1 MTARPILIIEDEH
14 ALGTALSFLVRRMGH
29 LPTLAASGTAGLD
42 AIEKTSFAAVVLD
55 IGLPD
60 MSGLEVLERLRQG
73 GNSVPVLV
81 ITAHATLDHAIH
93 SQKSG
98 ATGYLTKPL
107 DLPQFEQTLGAML
120 APGLPVDEAALPE
133 LRETRSATLIGAAPC
148 LRDTF
153 IGIARACAGDVPA
166 LITGPS
172 GAGKRLAAAVIHA
185 HSPRSSDLLEVR
197 ACLPMTEASDF
208 ERSGGGTLVLDEVTE
223 LSADLQTR
231 LAAWLANAAHARV
244 RVLATTSRD
253 PREAVRSGALREDLY
268 YALSTLT
275 IPLPPLCER
284 SGDIPALSS
293 FFVGMRG
300 GAFPPPVLTPP
311 VLAALQAY
319 GWPGNV
325 RELRHVLDYA
335 VTMSGGGPVFLSHLP
350 AHVAA
355 AATTGDAAEL
365 APGELEAVIARW
377 LDAGLALPESEQ
389 PDYELLLERIETVML
404 RHLLERYENRPTR
417 LAAALRIHRA
427 TLRQKLR
434 RIGLQRDD
442 V

>member
-29 LPTLAASGTAGLD
+29 LPTLAASGTAGLE
-42 AIEKTSFAAVVLD
+42 AIKTSSFAAVVLD

-73 GNSVPVLV
+73 GNSIPVLV

-107 DLPQFEQTLGAML
+107 DLRQFEQTLGAML
-120 APGLPVDEAALPE
+120 ATGLPVDEALPE
-133 LRETRSATLIGAAPC
+133 IRETRSATLIGAAPC

-166 LITGPS
+166 LLTGPS

-185 HSPRSSDLLEVR
+185 HSSRTSEALEVL

-208 ERSGGGTLVLDEVTE
+208 ERSGGGTLVLNEVTE
-223 LSADLQTR
+223 LRADLQTR
-231 LAAWLANAAHARV
+231 LAAWLANSTPDRV
-244 RVLATTSRD
+244 RVLATTSLD
-253 PREAVRSGALREDLY
+253 PREAVRSGVLREDLY

-293 FFVGMRG
+293 FFVGVRG
-300 GAFPPPVLTPP
+300 ETSPPSVLTPP
-311 VLAALQAY
+311 VMVALQAY

-335 VTMSGGGPVFLSHLP
+335 CTMSGGGPVFLSHLP
-350 AHVAA
+350 SHVAA
-355 AATTGDAAEL
+355 AATSGDMAGL

-377 LDAGLALPESEQ
+377 LDASLVLAEDEQ

-404 RHLLERYENRPTR
+404 RHLLERHENRPTR

-434 RIGLQRDD
+434 RVGLQRDE

>member
-42 AIEKTSFAAVVLD
+42 AIKKTSFAAVVLD

-231 LAAWLANAAHARV
+231 LAAWLANAAHDRV

-253 PREAVRSGALREDLY
+253 PREAVGSGALREDLY

-300 GAFPPPVLTPP
+300 GSFPPPVLTPP

>member
-29 LPTLAASGTAGLD
+29 LPTLAASGAAGLAAFD
-42 AIEKTSFAAVVLD
+42 QADFAAVVLD

-60 MSGLEVLERLRQG
+60 MSGLQVLERLRQG
-73 GNSVPVLV
+73 GHAVPVLV

-107 DLPQFEQTLGAML
+107 DLRQFEQTLGALL
-120 APGLPVDEAALPE
+120 APGLPLVETVPPGPE
-133 LRETRSATLIGAAPC
+133 PRAATLIGAAPC
-148 LRDTF
+148 LQETF

-172 GAGKRLAAAVIHA
+172 GAGKSLTAAVIHA
-185 HSPRSSDLLEVR
+185 HSPRASQPLAVL
-197 ACLPMTEASDF
+197 ACAGLTDPAELA
-208 ERSGGGTLVLDEVTE
+208 RHGGGTLVLDEVTGLAGE
-223 LSADLQTR
+223 LQTW
-231 LAAWLANAAHARV
+231 LAAWLTGSPKDRP
-244 RVLATTSRD
+244 RLLATTARD
-253 PREAVRSGALREDLY
+253 PREAVRDGSLREDLY

-275 IPLPPLCER
+275 IPLPPLRER
-284 SGDIPALSS
+284 SGDIPALSA
-293 FFVGMRG
+293 FFVGLG
-300 GAFPPPVLTPP
+300 GGSPAPRLTPP

-319 GWPGNV
+319 PWPGNV

-335 VTMSGGGPVFLSHLP
+335 ITLSGGGPVFLSHLP

-355 AATTGDAAEL
+355 AGL
-365 APGELEAVIARW
+365 GPGGHPPGELEAAVTRW
-377 LDAGLALPESEQ
+377 LDAELALPEGER
-389 PDYELLLERIETVML
+389 PTYDALLDRIEGVML
-404 RHLLERYENRPTR
+404 GHLLARHEHRPTH
-417 LAAALRIHRA
+417 LAAALGIHRA

-434 RIGLQRDD
+434 RTGLARGED
-442 V
+442 